1 MKKESRYNKE
11 FKLVKN
17 TLENNFK
24 SAQIPDISTEEQYM
38 SVSAAIHGKFTK
50 CDKNLGIGLITV
62 FVDTLSQLLMIK
74 DDNQFV
80 EIMHKVLANSKVV
93 KEKIGSINKMT
104 GNGKYVPI
112 QKHSGKLHGKE
123 FDLVVVSIDIE
134 TSIL

>member
-50 CDKNLGIGLITV
+50 WDKNLGIGLITV
-62 FVDTLSQLLMIK
+62 FV
-74 DDNQFV
+74 
-80 EIMHKVLANSKVV
+80 E
-93 KEKIGSINKMT
+93 E
-104 GNGKYVPI
+104 
-112 QKHSGKLHGKE
+112 
-123 FDLVVVSIDIE
+123 
-134 TSIL
+134 